1 MGRYTLDD
9 ILATRKSRDA
19 WWTVFMVD
27 PIACRI
33 ALLVANHTSL
43 TPNALTALSMLIG
56 FGSVAA
62 FGMGE
67 LVLGAVL
74 FYLSFMV
81 DCMDGK
87 IARLKGTGTP
97 FGLWLDFVG
106 DRIRFACCAFGLGV
120 GEYSRTGDHAF
131 LVAGVGVVL
140 LDFFR
145 YINGP
150 QLKKVKDA
158 TRALAKARTQTQVV
172 FVEDVIKARPELD
185 ATTAVREVEEN
196 HTEGQAV
203 VDLQKA
209 FHARFPWYDR
219 FRLALVKYRV
229 RTHFFSGIEF
239 EAAVFVVAP
248 LLGSWAFVPT
258 SIGASAL
265 LLAFE
270 MSLIYRVW
278 LASRQVP
285 KRAPEKAKI
294 LV

>member
-27 PIACRI
+27 PIACRL
-33 ALLVANHTSL
+33 ALVIANHTSI
-43 TPNALTALSMLIG
+43 TPNGLTAISMLLG

-62 FGMGE
+62 FGTGE
-67 LVLGAVL
+67 LVLGALL
-74 FYLSFMV
+74 FYLSFLV

-120 GEYSRTGDHAF
+120 GEYSRTGDQSF
-131 LVAGVGVVL
+131 LWAAVGVVL

-158 TRALAKARTQTQVV
+158 TRALTKARAQTQVV
-172 FVEDVIKARPELD
+172 FVEDVLKARPQTD
-185 ATTAVREVEEN
+185 VNTAAREVKESNEE
-196 HTEGQAV
+196 GRAV

-209 FHARFPWYDR
+209 FNARFPWYDR
-219 FRLALVKYRV
+219 FRVTLVKYRV

-248 LLGSWAFVPT
+248 VIGSWAFVPT
-258 SIGASAL
+258 SIGAGAL

-270 MSLIYRVW
+270 ISLIYRVW
-278 LASRQVP
+278 LASRQIPKSVP
-285 KRAPEKAKI
+285 KKEEI

>member
-27 PIACRI
+27 PIACRL

-43 TPNALTALSMLIG
+43 TPNALTGLSMLLG

-62 FGMGE
+62 FGVGE
-67 LVLGAVL
+67 LAIGAAL

-120 GEYSRTGDHAF
+120 GEYARTGDHGF
-131 LVAGVGVVL
+131 LIAGVGVVL

-150 QLKKVKDA
+150 QLKKVREA
-158 TRALAKARTQTQVV
+158 TRALAKARAQTQVV
-172 FVEDVIKARPELD
+172 FVEDVLKARPETD
-185 ATTAVREVEEN
+185 ALTVAREAKEN
-196 HTEGQAV
+196 REDGKAV

-219 FRLALVKYRV
+219 FRLTLIKYRV

-258 SIGASAL
+258 SIGAGAL

-270 MSLIYRVW
+270 ISLIYRVW
-278 LASRQVP
+278 LASRQIP
-285 KRAPEKAKI
+285 KSAPKKEQI